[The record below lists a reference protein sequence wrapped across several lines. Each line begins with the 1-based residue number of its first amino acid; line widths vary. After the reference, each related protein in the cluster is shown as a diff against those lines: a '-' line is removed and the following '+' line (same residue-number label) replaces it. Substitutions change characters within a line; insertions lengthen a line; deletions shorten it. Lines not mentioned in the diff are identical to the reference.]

1 MTNACQ
7 RFGFLAVSGMG
18 EPNRFRRS
26 RIEYARVSTKIFCLI
41 PMQSNLARIR
51 VSVIVILLV
60 GILAGFFAALGI
72 VPALGSIPG
81 AAFFSRPYRLGLDL
95 EGGTHLLYRA
105 DFSTFAAVSKS
116 EAMEGLRDVIE
127 RRVNLFGVTEP
138 VVQVEQAGGE
148 YRLIVELAGV
158 RDIREAIRLI
168 GETPFLEF
176 KEPRGEA
183 DIQRI
188 LEAAQQNNNIPLEDP
203 YFTSTELNGRY
214 LKRAELQFDPT
225 TNAPIIG
232 IAFNDEGDKLFE
244 ALTEKHIGKPI
255 GIYLDGAPL
264 SAPMVREK
272 ISGGRAQ
279 ITGQFTIPEARELVR
294 RLNSGA
300 LPVPITLVNQQTVE
314 ASLGAES
321 LARSLNAAVI
331 GFLAVALFM
340 VFWYRLPGLIAVV
353 ALSIYVGI
361 ILSLFKLIPVTLTAA
376 GIAGFVLSVG
386 MAVDANI
393 LIFERMKE
401 ELRRGKVLGQA
412 IVEGFDRAWTS
423 IRDSNV
429 SSLITA
435 GILYWLGT
443 SIVRGFALTL
453 GIGVLVSMLSA
464 ISISRTFL
472 IALRSRAV
480 ERHPWLFLSGFSR
493 Q

>member
-1 MTNACQ
+1 
-7 RFGFLAVSGMG
+7 
-18 EPNRFRRS
+18 
-26 RIEYARVSTKIFCLI
+26 
-41 PMQSNLARIR
+41 MQSSITRVRIFA
-51 VSVIVILLV
+51 IVILFV
-60 GILAGFFAALGI
+60 GILAGLFAALGI
-72 VPALGSIPG
+72 VPALGRIPG
-81 AAFFSRPYRLGLDL
+81 LASFAKPYRLGLDL
-95 EGGTHLLYRA
+95 AGGTHLLYRA
-105 DFSTFAAVSKS
+105 DFTNFAGTSKS
-116 EAMEGLRDVIE
+116 GAMDGLRDVIE

-176 KEPRGEA
+176 KAPRDEA
-183 DIQRI
+183 DTERI
-188 LEAAQQNNNIPLEDP
+188 LEAAKQQSNSIPFEDP
-203 YFTSTELNGRY
+203 YFVSTDLNGRY
-214 LKRAELQFDPT
+214 LKRADLQFDPT

-232 IAFNDEGDKLFE
+232 IEFNDEGDKLFE
-244 ALTEKHIGKPI
+244 ALTEKYIGRPI
-255 GIYLDGAPL
+255 GIY
-264 SAPMVREK
+264 
-272 ISGGRAQ
+272 
-279 ITGQFTIPEARELVR
+279 LVR

-321 LARSLNAAVI
+321 LARSLSAAVI
-331 GFLAVALFM
+331 GFLAVACFM
-340 VFWYRLPGLIAVV
+340 AFWYRLPGLIAVV

-361 ILSLFKLIPVTLTAA
+361 ILTLFKIIPVTLTAA

-401 ELRRGKVLGQA
+401 ELRRGKTLPSA
-412 IVEGFDRAWTS
+412 IVEGFGRAWTS

-435 GILYWLGT
+435 AILYWLGT
-443 SIVRGFALTL
+443 SVVRGFALTL

-472 IALRSRAV
+472 RAV
-480 ERHPWLFLSGFSR
+480 LVPRMERWRWLFLSGFTR
-493 Q
+493 

>member
-1 MTNACQ
+1 MPKSLN
-7 RFGFLAVSGMG
+7 
-18 EPNRFRRS
+18 
-26 RIEYARVSTKIFCLI
+26 
-41 PMQSNLARIR
+41 RIR
-51 VSVIVILLV
+51 ISAVIILFV
-60 GILAGFFAALGI
+60 GLLAGVFAGLGI
-72 VPALGSIPG
+72 IPG
-81 AAFFSRPYRLGLDL
+81 LDRIPGSAVIARPYRLGLDL

-105 DFSTFAAVSKS
+105 DFTDFTGGSKGD
-116 EAMEGLRDVIE
+116 AMEGLRDVIE

-176 KEPRGEA
+176 KEARDEA
-183 DIQRI
+183 DTKRI
-188 LEAAQQNNNIPLEDP
+188 LEAAKQNNNIPLEDP
-203 YFTSTELNGRY
+203 YFSSTELNGRY
-214 LKRAELQFDPT
+214 LERAELQFDPT
-225 TNAPIIG
+225 TNVPIIG
-232 IAFNDEGDKLFE
+232 IQFNEEGDKLFE
-244 ALTEKHIGKPI
+244 ALTEKNIGKPL

-279 ITGQFTIPEARELVR
+279 ITGQFTIPEARELVQ

-300 LPVPITLVNQQTVE
+300 LPVPVTLINQQTVE

-321 LARSLNAAVI
+321 LARSMHAALI

-340 VFWYRLPGLIAVV
+340 VFWYRLPGLIAVG
-353 ALSIYVGI
+353 ALLIYVGI
-361 ILSLFKLIPVTLTAA
+361 ILTLFKLIPVTLTAA

-393 LIFERMKE
+393 LIFERTKE
-401 ELRRGKVLGQA
+401 ELRRGKALNPA
-412 IVEGFDRAWTS
+412 IVEGFNRAWTS

-435 GILYWLGT
+435 VILYWLGS
-443 SIVRGFALTL
+443 SIVKGFALTL
-453 GIGVLVSMLSA
+453 GIGVLVSMFSA
-464 ISISRTFL
+464 ISVSRTFL
-472 IALRSRAV
+472 IAVLTRTV
-480 ERHPWLFLSGFSR
+480 ERHAWLFFSGFGR
-493 Q
+493 R